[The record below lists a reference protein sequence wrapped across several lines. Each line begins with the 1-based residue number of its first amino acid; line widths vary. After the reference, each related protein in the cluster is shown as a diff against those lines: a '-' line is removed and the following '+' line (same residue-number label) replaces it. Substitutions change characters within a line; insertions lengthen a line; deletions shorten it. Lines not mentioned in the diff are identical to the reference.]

1 MVEESRVID
10 VIFILVTIIFFGLAI
25 LYLRGCER
33 LK

>member
-1 MVEESRVID
+1 MGEESLVSD
-10 VIFILVTIIFFGLAI
+10 VIFVILTVIFFGLAI

>member
-1 MVEESRVID
+1 MRD
-10 VIFILVTIIFFGLAI
+10 VIFILVTLVFFAGAI